1 MQLDNLC
8 GVALDS
14 ATYPMSGLTI
24 ALASAGCI
32 FSGTLLGLGLRRIL
46 PEHHLNADSKDAVK
60 VGAGMISMMA
70 ALVLGLL
77 VSSAKN
83 NFDSTNS
90 AMTESGAKVIL
101 LDRLLATYGP
111 EAGEIR
117 KDLRQSVLAS
127 IEMLWP
133 EERTRGSSLERFE
146 RANAMERLLGK
157 LRELQPQND
166 TQRDLRK
173 RAEDLGHEMLL
184 TRWLQIEQTQNS
196 LPVVFLVILLFWLT
210 MLYMTFGLFAP
221 HNGTVVAVMFVGAL
235 ALATAVFLIVE
246 MNHPLQGAMKISS
259 GPMRKAAELLGR

>member
-1 MQLDNLC
+1 
-8 GVALDS
+8 
-14 ATYPMSGLTI
+14 MSGLTI
-24 ALASAGCI
+24 ALVSGGCI

-90 AMTESGAKVIL
+90 AITESSAKVIL
-101 LDRLLATYGP
+101 LDRFLANYGP
-111 EAGEIR
+111 EAHDIR
-117 KDLRQSVLAS
+117 RELRQSLLAS

-133 EERTRGSSLERFE
+133 EERTAGSTLEKFE
-146 RANAMERLLGK
+146 RANAMERVLGK
-157 LRELQPQND
+157 MRELKPQNDIQRELQ
-166 TQRDLRK
+166 K
-173 RAEDLGHEMLL
+173 RAVDLCHEMLL
-184 TRWLQIEQTQNS
+184 TRWLQIQQAQTS
-196 LPVVFLVILLFWLT
+196 LPVAFLVILLFWLT

-221 HNGTVVAVMFVGAL
+221 HNVTVVAVMFVGAL

-246 MNHPLQGAMKISS
+246 MNHPMQGAMKVSS
-259 GPMRKAAELLGR
+259 APLRKAAELLGR